1 MHFYITGD
9 THKKF
14 DRVEEFCLEYHTTT
28 DDVMII
34 LGDSGINYW
43 LSPKD
48 EKLKN
53 VLPEYRLP
61 VSVYTAIM
69 KAGHG
74 NLRRITN
81 WCHGMAVLYTKKK
94 NIRIFCLQKTGRFMI
109 LTENL

>member
-14 DRVEEFCLEYHTTT
+14 DRVETFCQDHHTTP

-48 EKLKN
+48 EKLKER
-53 VLPEYRLP
+53 V
-61 VSVYTAIM
+61 
-69 KAGHG
+69 
-74 NLRRITN
+74 NLLRITN

-94 NIRIFCLQKTGRFMI
+94 NIRIFYLQKTGRFMI